1 MRLLR
6 VVIALAV
13 LAGCA
18 GSDGDAGSGGVAGSG
33 GDAGSGAPAVSS
45 PGGGTTGFP
54 AAGCPVPDP
63 AVCERAG
70 AAAVALTAGDVPAL
84 LELSVAE
91 EFDCDALPAELFPDC
106 TPGQVLHGYARSG
119 GDGLIRILDRDAF
132 RAELAALSDLVVP
145 AFTDDV
151 GTGELRVLGI
161 GTCGPAD
168 PASRSYHLAFMVAL
182 SGAAGAGP
190 AERWLGSLEFVLRG
204 GEWSFALLYADS
216 MASWRQVYADPL
228 RSFACGNVRP
238 WGAG

>member
-18 GSDGDAGSGGVAGSG
+18 GSDVDTGSGRV
-33 GDAGSGAPAVSS
+33 AGSGAPAVSS
-45 PGGGTTGFP
+45 PGADVTGFP
-54 AAGCPVPDP
+54 AAGCPVPDS

-70 AAAVALTAGDVPAL
+70 AAAAALTAGDVPAL
-84 LELSVAE
+84 LELSVVE

-106 TPGQVLHGYARSG
+106 APGQMLHGYARSG
-119 GDGLIRILDRDAF
+119 GDGLIRVLDRDAF
-132 RAELAALSDLVVP
+132 RAELAALFDLVVP

-168 PASRSYHLAFMVAL
+168 PASRSYHLAFVVAL

-204 GEWSFALLYADS
+204 GEWSFALLYADP
-216 MASWRQVYADPL
+216 MAVWRQVYTDPL